1 MLTSGW
7 IIVIHVFKASCFPH
21 FQPLCYANMNTSSVH
36 ELSII
41 MKLHVWQEKSM
52 NSYRHAAVSITS
64 VELISCLQV
73 PPFPPSSL
81 NAATGTR
88 RSRKCPHHL
97 TGSLPPAPGHDGNN
111 YRVSG
116 GMWCGGPA
124 ALLIWCG
131 GSRQAVNASHQPLHS
146 SGSCVEPT
154 WQLWRFDVK
163 HLLEQ
168 STSCCLIT
176 RISVCPNRI
185 LDPPENNLRWKTCR
199 CSEPTLSLRA
209 KVHFLVKM

>member
-1 MLTSGW
+1 M
-7 IIVIHVFKASCFPH
+7 
-21 FQPLCYANMNTSSVH
+21 SSVH

-52 NSYRHAAVSITS
+52 NSYRYAAVSITS

-73 PPFPPSSL
+73 PPFPPPSL
-81 NAATGTR
+81 NAATSKR

-97 TGSLPPAPGHDGNN
+97 TGSLPLAPGHDGNN
-111 YRVSG
+111 YGVSG

-124 ALLIWCG
+124 ALLICSG

-163 HLLEQ
+163 HLLEESSGEQ
-168 STSCCLIT
+168 STSCGLIT
-176 RISVCPNRI
+176 TISVCSNRMPH
-185 LDPPENNLRWKTCR
+185 PPENNRQWKSCR
-199 CSEPTLSLRA
+199 CSEPTLSRCHYRPKFSSWWKCRNTTWKTSLGGRR
-209 KVHFLVKM
+209 